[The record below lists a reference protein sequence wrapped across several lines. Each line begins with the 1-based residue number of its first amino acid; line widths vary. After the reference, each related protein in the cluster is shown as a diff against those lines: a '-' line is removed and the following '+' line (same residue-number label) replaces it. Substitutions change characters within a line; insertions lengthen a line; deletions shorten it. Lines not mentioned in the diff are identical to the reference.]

1 MVLLAFAESA
11 PVQLVPDGTLFIH
24 IAIILL
30 MIWILNRTFFRPIN
44 RIIESREKNKGGRLG
59 ESEALLQEVAEKETK
74 YNEALRDARSKGYEL
89 VEKERSKALTKRQE
103 KLGTAKDEIQQKL
116 TEETTELEKQTAEA
130 RQSIATEAEK
140 MAEKI
145 SANILRA

>member
-1 MVLLAFAESA
+1 MFLLAFAE
-11 PVQLVPDGTLFIH
+11 VQLIPDGTLFIH

-44 RIIESREKNKGGRLG
+44 RIIEQREKNKGGRFG
-59 ESEALLQEVAEKETK
+59 ESETLLKEVAEKETK

-89 VEKERSKALTKRQE
+89 VEKERTKALNKKQE
-103 KLGTAKDEIQQKL
+103 KLGTAKEEIQQKL

-145 SANILRA
+145 SSNILRA

>member
-1 MVLLAFAESA
+1 MFLLAFAE
-11 PVQLVPDGTLFIH
+11 VQLIPDGTIFIH

-44 RIIESREKNKGGRLG
+44 RIIEQREKNKGGRFG
-59 ESEALLQEVAEKETK
+59 ESETLLKEVAEKETK

-89 VEKERSKALTKRQE
+89 VEKERTKALNKRQE
-103 KLGTAKDEIQQKL
+103 KLGTAREEIQQKL

-145 SANILRA
+145 SSNILKA